1 MGIGPAAVIKEENVM
16 PCYLYQA
23 SYTGAA
29 IKTLVGNP
37 QDRTGAA
44 KAAIEAYKAGITEVK
59 ALELDF

>member
-1 MGIGPAAVIKEENVM
+1 M

-23 SYTGAA
+23 SYSGAA

-44 KAAIEAYKAGITEVK
+44 KAAIEANGGTMIG
-59 ALELDF
+59 ALDGFWERRPGRGGRYA